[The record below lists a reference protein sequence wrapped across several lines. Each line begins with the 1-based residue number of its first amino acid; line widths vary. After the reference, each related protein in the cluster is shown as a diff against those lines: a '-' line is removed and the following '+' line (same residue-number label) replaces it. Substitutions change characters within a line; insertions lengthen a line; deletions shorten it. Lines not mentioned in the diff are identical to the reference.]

1 MRLVRSAVIT
11 IAALA
16 VSLPAAVA
24 AQGAHADEHR
34 KFDAVAMGASVMLG
48 AKSQLKAAG
57 VTKVDAVV
65 NRQASVGP
73 GLVRER
79 GASLPEHVVI
89 HKLDAVAIGDSV
101 MLGAKSQLKAAG
113 VTKVDAVVSRQAYQ
127 GPRLIRDRGASLPE
141 HVVVHLGTNGTYTLK
156 MCRRLV
162 RAAGPARTV
171 YLVTVKVPRAWE
183 DVNNRMLRRCHA
195 KFRSD
200 QVVLV
205 DWNSV
210 ASKNPEYLYADGYH
224 LRPQGAKAFAQ
235 MVREAILTPRAP
247 YLDRL

>member
-11 IAALA
+11 VTALA
-16 VSLPAAVA
+16 VSLPAVAVT
-24 AQGAHADEHR
+24 QGAHADEHR
-34 KFDAVAMGASVMLG
+34 KLDAVVIGDSVMLG
-48 AKSQLKAAG
+48 AKSQRKAAD
-57 VTKVDAVV
+57 VTKVDAAVS
-65 NRQASVGP
+65 RQASVGP

-89 HKLDAVAIGDSV
+89 HKLDAVGIGDSV

-113 VTKVDAVVSRQAYQ
+113 VTKVDAVVSRQASV
-127 GPRLIRDRGASLPE
+127 GPGLVRDRGASLPE

-183 DVNNRMLRRCHA
+183 DVNNRMLRRCDA

-224 LRPQGAKAFAQ
+224 LRPEGAKAFAQ

>member
-1 MRLVRSAVIT
+1 MPKLCPGWDPRWLPVRRSVMWLVRSAVIT

-16 VSLPAAVA
+16 VSLLAAVA

-48 AKSQLKAAG
+48 AKSHLKAAG

-73 GLVRER
+73 GLVRE
-79 GASLPEHVVI
+79 
-89 HKLDAVAIGDSV
+89 
-101 MLGAKSQLKAAG
+101 
-113 VTKVDAVVSRQAYQ
+113 
-127 GPRLIRDRGASLPE
+127 RGASLPE

-224 LRPQGAKAFAQ
+224 LRPEGAKAFAQ

>member
-1 MRLVRSAVIT
+1 MRRSFMGLARSAVIT
-11 IAALA
+11 VTALA
-16 VSLPAAVA
+16 VSLPAVVA

-34 KFDAVAMGASVMLG
+34 KL
-48 AKSQLKAAG
+48 
-57 VTKVDAVV
+57 
-65 NRQASVGP
+65 
-73 GLVRER
+73 E
-79 GASLPEHVVI
+79 
-89 HKLDAVAIGDSV
+89 AVAIGDSV

-113 VTKVDAVVSRQAYQ
+113 VRKVDAAVSRQASV
-127 GPRLIRDRGASLPE
+127 GPGLVRERGASLPE

-162 RAAGPARTV
+162 RSAGPARTV

-183 DVNNRMLRRCHA
+183 DVNNRMLHRCDA

-200 QVVLV
+200 RVVLV

-224 LRPQGAKAFAQ
+224 LRPEGAKAFAR
-235 MVREAILTPRAP
+235 MVRKAISTPRAP